1 MKILKYESRL
11 TKKDESLYLQNK
23 IAAESTVNKIEML
36 YGPFSDD
43 EINYYRKRL
52 IKDGRPII
60 NAFQKQLIGY
70 LFFKDFGDPV
80 SLNTINQTQYIKLI
94 IAAKRILLN
103 SGMIILPYI
112 ISSRVSRVATR
123 KNITKKEQT
132 RLESSEL
139 YNKVRE
145 KYNNPKVES
154 KVLEIIG
161 KIISSSFE
169 IIDWDDDN
177 KRPGQYDMLNV
188 PIINDIIDEEVI
200 FFVCTI

>member
-11 TKKDESLYLQNK
+11 TKKDEALYLQNK
-23 IAAESTVNKIEML
+23 IAAESTVNKIEIL

-139 YNKVRE
+139 YNKIRA
-145 KYNNPKVES
+145 KYNNPKVEA

-177 KRPGQYDMLNV
+177 KCPGQYDMLNV
-188 PIINDIIDEEVI
+188 PIINDIIDEEVV

>member
-1 MKILKYESRL
+1 
-11 TKKDESLYLQNK
+11 
-23 IAAESTVNKIEML
+23 ML